1 MSWRLGIR
9 HETVYRYAADVTSSY
24 NEARITP
31 LTTDRQMVVTS
42 TVRVDPSVKTFR
54 YWDYWG
60 TIVDAFD
67 IHTPHR
73 DFLITGESVVET
85 TPPRVFPEASS
96 WDELSTDAARDEFAE
111 LLAPTSYVPVMV
123 EAATELAAS
132 ASPLDACH
140 AACDWVRERLRYEQ
154 GATTV
159 SSSAADALAEGRGVC
174 QDFAHLTLG
183 LLRGAAVP
191 ARYVSGYLYPVED
204 AGAAE
209 VQGQS
214 HAWIEA
220 WVGDW
225 VAFDPTSGTTPGER
239 HVVVARGRD
248 YADVAPLK
256 GIYHGGPSEALNVVV
271 ALTRLG

>member
-1 MSWRLGIR
+1 VSWRLGIR
-9 HETVYRYAADVTSSY
+9 HETGYRYAADVTSSY

-31 LTTDRQMVVTS
+31 LTTDRQIVVTS
-42 TVRVDPSVKTFR
+42 MVRVDPTVKTFR

-67 IHTPHR
+67 IHTPHK
-73 DFLITGESVVET
+73 DLLITGESVVET
-85 TPPRVFPEASS
+85 TPPRALPDPPS
-96 WDELSTDAARDEFAE
+96 WEELHGGAAKDEFAE

-123 EAATELAAS
+123 EAGRELAATG
-132 ASPLDACH
+132 SPLDACI
-140 AACDWVRERLRYEQ
+140 AAGEWVRERLRYEQ

-174 QDFAHLTLG
+174 QDFAHLALA
-183 LLRGAAVP
+183 LLRGAGIP

-204 AGAAE
+204 GGAEE

-225 VAFDPTSGTTPGER
+225 VPFDPTSGTTPGER

-256 GIYHGGPSEALNVVV
+256 GIYHGGPSEALHVVV